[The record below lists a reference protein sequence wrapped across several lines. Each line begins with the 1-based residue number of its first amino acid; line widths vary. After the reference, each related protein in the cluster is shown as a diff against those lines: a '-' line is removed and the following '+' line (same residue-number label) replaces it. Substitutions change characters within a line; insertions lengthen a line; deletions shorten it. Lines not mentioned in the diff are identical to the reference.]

1 MGSRAKQ
8 VSGISLDM
16 TRQRRDLNNVISLI
30 IISSWRQSGQGKFGT
45 ETFWATLG
53 QMNMF

>member
-16 TRQRRDLNNVISLI
+16 TRQRRDLNNVVSLI